1 MKTNQL
7 HIETSIR
14 TLEEL
19 ERAAYMAG
27 DIQRAELYGNMI
39 DAPIADRIKELTDD
53 LKDADAI
60 IEDLRQENDELKRI
74 LYTIVDLDLERI
86 YEPEN
91 MHTLLRAIQRAGVL
105 LWSKRLRP
113 YGGHKT

>member
-27 DIQRAELYGNMI
+27 DIIQAELYGNMM
-39 DAPIADRIKELTDD
+39 DAPVADRIKELTDD
-53 LKDADAI
+53 LKDADEI
-60 IEDLRQENDELKRI
+60 IEGLRQELDELKRVLYQVTTLDPKNHADI
-74 LYTIVDLDLERI
+74 LRV
-86 YEPEN
+86 
-91 MHTLLRAIQRAGVL
+91 IQRAGAVL
-105 LWSKRLRP
+105 
-113 YGGHKT
+113 

>member
-7 HIETSIR
+7 HIETSLR

-27 DIQRAELYGNMI
+27 DIERAELYGNMI

-53 LKDADAI
+53 LKDADETI
-60 IEDLRQENDELKRI
+60 NDLRQELDEMKRVI
-74 LYTIVDLDLERI
+74 YQFANLDPKNHIEI
-86 YEPEN
+86 
-91 MHTLLRAIQRAGVL
+91 LRAIQRAGSL
-105 LWSKRLRP
+105 I
-113 YGGHKT
+113 

>member
-27 DIQRAELYGNMI
+27 DIQRAELYGKMI
-39 DAPIADRIKELTDD
+39 DAPVAERIKKLTAD

-60 IEDLRQENDELKRI
+60 IEDLRQENDALKRFAYQVADLNIDDRVEI
-74 LYTIVDLDLERI
+74 LRL
-86 YEPEN
+86 
-91 MHTLLRAIQRAGVL
+91 IQRAEVL
-105 LWSKRLRP
+105 L
-113 YGGHKT
+113 

>member
-27 DIQRAELYGNMI
+27 DIIQAELYGNMM
-39 DAPIADRIKELTDD
+39 DAPVADRIKELTDD

-60 IEDLRQENDELKRI
+60 IEDLRQELDELKRVI
-74 LYTIVDLDLERI
+74 YQFANLDPKNNIEI
-86 YEPEN
+86 
-91 MHTLLRAIQRAGVL
+91 LRAIQRAGAVL
-105 LWSKRLRP
+105 
-113 YGGHKT
+113 

>member
-27 DIQRAELYGNMI
+27 DIIQAELYGNMM

-53 LKDADAI
+53 LKDADEI
-60 IEDLRQENDELKRI
+60 IEGLRQELDELKRVIYQFANLDPKNHADI
-74 LYTIVDLDLERI
+74 LRV
-86 YEPEN
+86 
-91 MHTLLRAIQRAGVL
+91 IQRAGAVL
-105 LWSKRLRP
+105 
-113 YGGHKT
+113 

>member
-27 DIQRAELYGNMI
+27 DLERAELYGNMM
-39 DAPIADRIKELTDD
+39 DAPVADRIKELTDD

-60 IEDLRQENDELKRI
+60 IEDLRQENDALKRFAFQ
-74 LYTIVDLDLERI
+74 VADLNIDDRVEI
-86 YEPEN
+86 
-91 MHTLLRAIQRAGVL
+91 LRAIQRAGAVL
-105 LWSKRLRP
+105 
-113 YGGHKT
+113 

>member
-7 HIETSIR
+7 HIETSLR

-27 DIQRAELYGNMI
+27 DIERAELYGNMI

-53 LKDADAI
+53 LKDADQC
-60 IEDLRQENDELKRI
+60 IEDLRQELDELKRVI
-74 LYTIVDLDLERI
+74 YQFANLDPKNHIEI
-86 YEPEN
+86 
-91 MHTLLRAIQRAGVL
+91 LRAIQRAGAL
-105 LWSKRLRP
+105 I
-113 YGGHKT
+113 

>member
-27 DIQRAELYGNMI
+27 DIIQAELYGNMM

-53 LKDADAI
+53 LKDADEI
-60 IEDLRQENDELKRI
+60 IEGLRQELDEMKRVLYQVTTLDTKNHADI
-74 LYTIVDLDLERI
+74 LRV
-86 YEPEN
+86 
-91 MHTLLRAIQRAGVL
+91 IQRAGAVL
-105 LWSKRLRP
+105 
-113 YGGHKT
+113 

>member
-27 DIQRAELYGNMI
+27 DIIQAELYGNML
-39 DAPIADRIKELTDD
+39 DAPVAERIKELTDD
-53 LKDADAI
+53 IKDADEI
-60 IEDLRQENDELKRI
+60 IEDLRQENDALKLVKFLAQVFNYCIRI
-74 LYTIVDLDLERI
+74 F
-86 YEPEN
+86 
-91 MHTLLRAIQRAGVL
+91 
-105 LWSKRLRP
+105 
-113 YGGHKT
+113 

>member
-27 DIQRAELYGNMI
+27 DIQRAELYGKMI
-39 DAPIADRIKELTDD
+39 DAPVAERIKELSDD

-60 IEDLRQENDELKRI
+60 IEDLRQENDALKRFAYQVADLNIDDRVEI
-74 LYTIVDLDLERI
+74 LRL
-86 YEPEN
+86 
-91 MHTLLRAIQRAGVL
+91 IQRAEVL
-105 LWSKRLRP
+105 L
-113 YGGHKT
+113 

>member
-27 DIQRAELYGNMI
+27 DIIQAELYGNML
-39 DAPIADRIKELTDD
+39 DAPVAERIKELTDD

-60 IEDLRQENDELKRI
+60 IEDLRQELDELKRVI
-74 LYTIVDLDLERI
+74 YQFANLDPKNNIEI
-86 YEPEN
+86 
-91 MHTLLRAIQRAGVL
+91 LRAIQRAGAVL
-105 LWSKRLRP
+105 
-113 YGGHKT
+113 

>member
-7 HIETSIR
+7 FIETSTR

-39 DAPIADRIKELTDD
+39 DAPVADRIKELTDD
-53 LKDADAI
+53 LKDADQL
-60 IEDLRQENDELKRI
+60 IEDLRQEINQLRS
-74 LYTIVDLDLERI
+74 IVYDITKLNPKNNVE
-86 YEPEN
+86 
-91 MHTLLRAIQRAGVL
+91 LLRIIQRAGAVL
-105 LWSKRLRP
+105 
-113 YGGHKT
+113 

>member
-27 DIQRAELYGNMI
+27 DIIQAELYGNML
-39 DAPIADRIKELTDD
+39 DMPVAERIKELTDD
-53 LKDADAI
+53 LKDADEI
-60 IEDLRQENDELKRI
+60 IEGLRQELDELKRVI
-74 LYTIVDLDLERI
+74 YQFANLDPKNNIEI
-86 YEPEN
+86 
-91 MHTLLRAIQRAGVL
+91 LRAIQRAGSL
-105 LWSKRLRP
+105 I
-113 YGGHKT
+113 

>member
-7 HIETSIR
+7 HIETSLR

-27 DIQRAELYGNMI
+27 DIERAELYGNML

-53 LKDADAI
+53 LKDADQC
-60 IEDLRQENDELKRI
+60 IEDLRQELDELKRVI
-74 LYTIVDLDLERI
+74 YQFANLDPKNHVEI
-86 YEPEN
+86 
-91 MHTLLRAIQRAGVL
+91 LRAIQRAGAL
-105 LWSKRLRP
+105 I
-113 YGGHKT
+113 